1 MSTDFITQKTAKAH
15 KKCSF
20 SSKKKFVILVG
31 DLIIIKMIQNVYLK
45 KKIGRIRTF
54 LKIGYL
60 TILKTVAPIHK
71 TNQMWVAV
79 V

>member
-1 MSTDFITQKTAKAH
+1 M
-15 KKCSF
+15 
-20 SSKKKFVILVG
+20 G